1 MVPETIGGR
10 SSRIGAVAG
19 RLVAVGTG
27 GTGNE
32 VGVAADRAEIH
43 RRSGA
48 EGDEA
53 GDDRIQQDK
62 GDADDGTFPTVVD
75 YAVVLVQNGRMVA
88 GVVYRGGRGDDTVA
102 GTVVAV
108 AVDAVDDG
116 GGIASRVDQTGC
128 RTLPHPNSAVVLVWR
143 VGEASLQP
151 LMLSWVR
158 LALPRLSLSS
168 LWMSQWMR
176 KTTSPV

>member
-10 SSRIGAVAG
+10 SSRIGAAAG
-19 RLVAVGTG
+19 RLVAVGRS

-32 VGVAADRAEIH
+32 VGVVADRAEI
-43 RRSGA
+43 RRRGEA

-62 GDADDGTFPTVVD
+62 GDADDGRPPTVVD
-75 YAVVLVQNGRMVA
+75 YVVVPVQNGRMVL
-88 GVVYRGGRGDDTVA
+88 GVVDQGGKGDDMVVGTVA
-102 GTVVAV
+102 V
-108 AVDAVDDG
+108 AVDDG
-116 GGIASRVDQTGC
+116 GGGTASRVDQTCC

-168 LWMSQWMR
+168 SWMSQGMR